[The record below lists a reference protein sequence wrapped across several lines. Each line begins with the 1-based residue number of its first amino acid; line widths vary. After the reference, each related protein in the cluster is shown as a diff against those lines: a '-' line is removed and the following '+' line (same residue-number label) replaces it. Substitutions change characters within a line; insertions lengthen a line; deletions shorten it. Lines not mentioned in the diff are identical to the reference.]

1 MNEKYLVID
10 EIINGDSFETV
21 CDSAEEANRE
31 AAYQWDHL
39 TERERKQRHLY
50 AVIVKREWLSED
62 AIDEDDGSIDWAMFD
77 QADTFP
83 GAFDSEEV

>member
-10 EIINGDSFETV
+10 EIINGDRFETV

-31 AAYQWDHL
+31 AAYQWEHL
-39 TERERKQRHLY
+39 TARERKQRHLY
-50 AVIVKREWLSED
+50 AVVVKREWLSED
-62 AIDEDDGSIDWAMFD
+62 AIDEDDGSIEWAMFD
-77 QADTFP
+77 QADAFP